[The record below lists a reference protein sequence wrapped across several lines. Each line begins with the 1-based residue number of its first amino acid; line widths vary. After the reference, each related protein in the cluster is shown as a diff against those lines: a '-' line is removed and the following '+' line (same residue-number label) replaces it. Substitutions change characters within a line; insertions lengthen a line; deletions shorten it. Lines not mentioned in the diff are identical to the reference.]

1 MSHPLPHTFTHMKSK
16 TTPKAAARQPKT
28 KTVNLQHIE
37 DAAADA
43 MSTIAALSALVRQL
57 AVELEKRDEN

>member
-1 MSHPLPHTFTHMKSK
+1 MSYPLRHNFTHMKSK

-28 KTVNLQHIE
+28 KAVNLNHIE

-43 MSTIAALSALVRQL
+43 MSTIAALTALVMQL
-57 AVELEKRDEN
+57 AAKLEKRDEN